1 MIKIAIDTGGTFTDY
16 TSVGCFG
23 DQAEQRIALKNPTN
37 HDHPAQG
44 ILAGLKELAVAW
56 GTDLEKLLAQTEK
69 ISLGTTLALN
79 ALLEKKGVKT
89 ALFTT
94 EGFRDALEIRRSQL
108 ANQWDLAIENP
119 MVLVP
124 RRLRLGIEQRM
135 DYQGE
140 IIKPLNEAAVRAAC
154 QKCREADVKAIAV
167 CYLFSFLNPAHEK
180 RTVEIIREELPDV
193 FVSLSSEVSP
203 RIREY
208 ERTTTT
214 VINAY
219 CTPVLA
225 DYLKNVKKE
234 LAAFG
239 WDKPVH
245 IMKNSGGLSDSGA
258 LESFGVQT
266 LLSGPA
272 GGAVGNEALGKTLGR
287 THTVLADM
295 GGTSFDLHVVSGG
308 VNQLVPQTELDGYPL
323 SIPMIDIRSIG
334 AGGGSIAHVEAGGR
348 VQIGP
353 DSAGSIPGPACYNQG
368 GENPTVTDALL
379 VLGLIN
385 GDNFLGGKLPLS
397 MEQAVK
403 AIKEKVADPLN
414 LSVQDAARI
423 IYSITAE
430 MMADALRLVTT
441 QKGNDPRIYSLI
453 SAGGAFGLFAAR
465 IMESLQMPEAL
476 IPVQGPVFCSWGM
489 LGAACRYDINQSI
502 LMEKRNW
509 DAKRLNTMVAAMKA
523 EGTAQL
529 KRLGVAKNRQRFD
542 LMLEMRYVSQ
552 HHEISVPWT
561 LGEFSPESIKDVEQ
575 AFYQT
580 HEAIYEYAEVKD
592 WEIID
597 LHLACSECDQAN
609 ILFPTTIAITGVTTK
624 TVAGEVFNSHGEI
637 SVPVYREGDLTKGI
651 NGPALIDFV
660 YTTLIV
666 PLGFFCIQEDEG
678 IFALRKE
685 ATHESAN

>member
-16 TSVGCFG
+16 TSVGCVG

-37 HDHPAQG
+37 HEHPAQG

-56 GTDLEKLLAQTEK
+56 GTDLEKLLEETEK

-94 EGFRDALEIRRSQL
+94 EGFRDALEIRRAQL

-135 DYQGE
+135 DYQGVV
-140 IIKPLNEAAVRAAC
+140 IKALNEAAVRAAC

-167 CYLFSFLNPAHEK
+167 CYLFSFLNPDHEK
-180 RTVEIIREELPDV
+180 RTAEIIRAELPDV

-225 DYLKNVKKE
+225 DYLKQVKKE

-258 LESFGVQT
+258 LESFGVKT

-272 GGAVGNEALGKTLGR
+272 GGAVGNESLGKTLGR

-348 VQIGP
+348 VLIGP

-397 MEQAVK
+397 LDQAVK

-414 LSVQDAARI
+414 LSVTDAARI

-502 LMEKRNW
+502 LMEKRCW
-509 DAKRLNTMVAAMKA
+509 DAKRLNTMVAAMKT
-523 EGTAQL
+523 EGSAQL
-529 KRLGVAKNRQRFD
+529 ERLGVAKNRQHFD

-561 LGEFSPESIKDVEQ
+561 RGEFSPESVQDVER
-575 AFYQT
+575 AFYHT
-580 HEAIYEYAEVKD
+580 HEAIYEYAEAKD

-597 LHLACSECDQAN
+597 LHLACSECDQEH
-609 ILFPTTIAITGVTTK
+609 ILFPTTTAITGVTTK
-624 TVAGEVFNSHGEI
+624 MVAGEVFNSHGEI
-637 SVPVYREGDLTKGI
+637 TVPVYREGDLTERI

-666 PLGFFCIQEDEG
+666 PNGFYCIQEDEG